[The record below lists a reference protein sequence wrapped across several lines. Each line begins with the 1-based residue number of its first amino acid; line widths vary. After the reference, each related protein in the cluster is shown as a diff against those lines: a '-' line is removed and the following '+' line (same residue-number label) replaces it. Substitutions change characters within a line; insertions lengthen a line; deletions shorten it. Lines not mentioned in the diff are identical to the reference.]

1 MVLKLTYFLQYPDTF
16 GKVKCLRFFGV
27 IIGAKSLL
35 RKTEDQTRGEE

>member
-1 MVLKLTYFLQYPDTF
+1 MFLKLAHFLQYPDTF
-16 GKVKCLRFFGV
+16 RKVKCLRFFGV